1 MEDKIPVFL
10 RPPLV
15 ISNSLFINNRATLN
29 GGSLA
34 IQGVTASVQLTGC
47 TFLNSTSEQGWGGS
61 VYVQATELRLRM
73 VFVTCTFDQSVA
85 VRGGAVFASSVWLSM
100 IEVHFLHTY
109 GQLRSRRALCSEG
122 HFVAAV
128 RCGARDSGEM
138 GGSWLSALISCVLF
152 VFFLPLI
159 CACACADN
167 SPHRWWC
174 NLGRGERN
182 TPAL

>member
-109 GQLRSRRALCSEG
+109 GQLRSRRALCSG
-122 HFVAAV
+122 SAV
-128 RCGARDSGEM
+128 RCARF
-138 GGSWLSALISCVLF
+138 GGDGRKLAFGTHFVCVVCFFSSAHLCVRLRRQQPTSMVVQSW
-152 VFFLPLI
+152 
-159 CACACADN
+159 
-167 SPHRWWC
+167 R
-174 NLGRGERN
+174 R
-182 TPAL
+182 